1 MDIQQP
7 GTGAPGSETIPPSD
21 RVVGRTSFANRLPFA
36 ADAGILTGQNV
47 MTVRDR
53 VQWGPILAGIF
64 SAAVLFLLFT
74 TLGLGIGASAIEP
87 RTGAQTV
94 GTWAAVWGIITAI
107 IAFFIGGWVAAKTAA
122 VGGSFAGLMNG
133 LVVGAA
139 TLLFVI
145 WMTATG
151 LGNMFGIIGA
161 NVGGIL
167 NAVANTAGNTVT
179 TTPVTPNQAVNNAQN
194 AANQAVNNAQTTLAQ
209 ANNPNTYNTVKNGA
223 FLTFFALLLPL
234 IAAGLGGLAGQNQ
247 REELISGSA
256 AANG

>member
-1 MDIQQP
+1 MDIEPTGTRTP
-7 GTGAPGSETIPPSD
+7 GLEPTPASD
-21 RVVGRTSFANRLPFA
+21 RVVGETAFARRPSFL
-36 ADAGILTGQNV
+36 ADTGILTGQNV
-47 MTVRDR
+47 MTVRNR

-64 SAAVLFLLFT
+64 SAVVLFLLLT

-87 RTGAQTV
+87 RTAGQNI

-107 IAFFIGGWVAAKTAA
+107 IAFFLGGWVAAKTAA

-139 TLLFVI
+139 TLIFVI

-151 LGNMFGIIGA
+151 LGNLFGVIGA

-167 NAVANTAGNTVT
+167 NAAANTAGNTVT
-179 TTPVTPNQAVNNAQN
+179 TTPVTPNQAVSNAQN
-194 AANQAVNNAQTTLAQ
+194 AANQAVNNAQATLAQ
-209 ANNPNTYNTVKNGA
+209 ANNPNTYDTIKNGA
-223 FLTFFALLLPL
+223 FLTFFAMLLPL

-256 AANG
+256 ATNG

>member
-1 MDIQQP
+1 MDTQP
-7 GTGAPGSETIPPSD
+7 TGTRAPGADTIPVGD
-21 RVVGRTSFANRLPFA
+21 RVVSETSFVNRLPFA

-64 SAAVLFLLFT
+64 SAAVIFLLLT

-87 RTGAQTV
+87 STTGETI
-94 GTWAAVWGIITAI
+94 GTWAAVWGIVTAI

-133 LVVGAA
+133 LIVGAA

-145 WMTATG
+145 WMSVSG
-151 LGNMFGIIGA
+151 LGNLFGIIGA
-161 NVGGIL
+161 NAGGIA
-167 NAVANTAGNTVT
+167 NAVTNTVA
-179 TTPVTPNQAVNNAQN
+179 TTPVTPNQAVNNAQST
-194 AANQAVNNAQTTLAQ
+194 ANQAVNNAQTTLAQ
-209 ANNPNTYNTVKNGA
+209 ANNPSTYNAVKQGA
-223 FLTFFALLLPL
+223 FLTFFAFLLPI

-247 REELISGSA
+247 REELISGSSA
-256 AANG
+256 AGAPGA